1 MPSVQKLSPKV
12 ESPLISQ
19 SDRGSMMQAEAD
31 ELKEP
36 APNDAAALIEKDPEY
51 GGKGRNEGRRKKIVV
66 VGLGM
71 VGIAFM

>member
-1 MPSVQKLSPKV
+1 MPSVQKSSPKV

-19 SDRGSMMQAEAD
+19 SDQGSMIQAD
-31 ELKEP
+31 EINQS
-36 APNDAAALIEKDPEY
+36 APDDSAAHIEKDAEDS
-51 GGKGRNEGRRKKIVV
+51 GQETNEGRRKKIVV